1 MPIFIYVILC
11 LIWGSTWIAIKL
23 GLADAPPLYSSGIR
37 FLVSVSI
44 LYLFVT
50 FRKDT
55 FPKTFKHFINLGYP
69 GIYMYGA
76 CYALVYFAELYINS
90 ALTAVLFASFPLF
103 VALFSIWI
111 LPGEKLSIP
120 GWLGLFLGF
129 LGIVV
134 ISFDSLQ
141 TSPGIFKG
149 TVLALGSSLTAAY
162 GMVLHKRKFS
172 NENIFTATSVQMTLG
187 GVPLILAAIIFERWS
202 DLNLTAVS
210 IGSILYLSVFGTV
223 IAFLGYYWLLKR
235 ITAVQVS
242 LIAFITPLVAIFI
255 GVLFFSESL
264 TVLILVGTLMILS
277 GVMLVNRN

>member
-1 MPIFIYVILC
+1 MSIFIYIILC

-23 GLADAPPLYSSGIR
+23 GLSDAPPLYSSGIR

-44 LYLFVT
+44 LYLFVA
-50 FRKDT
+50 FRKVS
-55 FPKTFKHFINLGYP
+55 FPKSFKHFVRLGYP
-69 GIYMYGA
+69 GLYMYGA

-111 LPGEKLSIP
+111 LPGEKLSTP
-120 GWLGLFLGF
+120 GWLGLLLGF

-141 TSPGIFKG
+141 TSSDIFKG
-149 TVLALGSSLTAAY
+149 TLLALGSSLTAAY
-162 GMVLHKRKFS
+162 GMVLHKQKFS
-172 NENIFTATSVQMTLG
+172 KENIFTATSVQMTLG
-187 GVPLILAAIIFERWS
+187 GVPLVFAAIIFEKWS
-202 DLNLTAVS
+202 DLNFSAVS

-242 LIAFITPLVAIFI
+242 LIAFITPIVAIFI

-264 TVLILVGTLMILS
+264 TVLILIGTLMILS
-277 GVMLVNRN
+277 GIMLVNRN